1 MQYLISGTAGF
12 IGFHLAKRL
21 LSDGHDVHGID
32 GITPYYDQTLKRA
45 RHAALARFPAFAA
58 TEAMLENASLV
69 ADCVRTA
76 NPDIVIHLAAQ
87 AGVRYSQENPRS
99 YLESNICGTFN
110 LMEALRTHPCQHVI
124 LASTSSV
131 YGA

>member
-21 LSDGHDVHGID
+21 LSGGHDVHGID
-32 GITPYYDQTLKRA
+32 GITPYYDQPLKRA

-58 TEAMLENASLV
+58 TERRRETARRGAG
-69 ADCVRTA
+69 CVRTA
-76 NPDIVIHLAAQ
+76 SPDIVIHLAAQ

-99 YLESNICGTFN
+99 
-110 LMEALRTHPCQHVI
+110 
-124 LASTSSV
+124 
-131 YGA
+131 